1 MTDPALLGPWVR
13 RFLLEYLISVRNLT
27 LNTQRSYR
35 DTLGLLI
42 RAIADQ
48 AHKAADQL
56 TVNEISAPRVR
67 QFLLDLEQ
75 SRHCGGR
82 TRNKLLAAICTLA
95 LCYGLFSP

>member
-13 RFLLEYLISVRNLT
+13 RFLLEYLISVRNLA

-42 RAIADQ
+42 RAVADH

-56 TVNEISAPRVR
+56 AVHDISAPRVR

-75 SRHCGGR
+75 SRHCEVRSPG
-82 TRNKLLAAICTLA
+82 AAQRMYAPPGPPACK
-95 LCYGLFSP
+95 SVV